1 MSIVLYQQAEGGGR
15 DVQLREAVVKA
26 TRHFASCHHKKAC
39 RMHIFWIRTKQ
50 QCNATAALSLCCSE
64 RHNITGD
71 NDAEGRLC
79 TWTAAP
85 KATASSGFMLLESSR
100 PLKKSD
106 SRLCTLGIR
115 VDPPTSTMSCTAP
128 LSVLASCRQIVPLS
142 VCVSL

>member
-1 MSIVLYQQAEGGGR
+1 MLYQQAEGGGR
-15 DVQLREAVVKA
+15 DVQLRDAVVKA

-39 RMHIFWIRTKQ
+39 WMHIFGSGQSNNVMQ
-50 QCNATAALSLCCSE
+50 QLLPPCCEE
-64 RHNITGD
+64 RHNIHNITRD
-71 NDAEGRLC
+71 NDAEGRLG

-85 KATASSGFMLLESSR
+85 KATASSGLMLLESSR

-106 SRLCTLGIR
+106 SRLCTLGMR

-128 LSVLASCRQIVPLS
+128 LSVLASCRSIVPLS